1 MKRIPIK
8 LGKCPIVESVLEF
21 RFDSDVDRAIV
32 FPVLFSSI
40 SNDFQEPIALP
51 ILQIP
56 ENVKAMDPNLKDQPC
71 YRLLL
76 KEDPSFSLQIGPRV
90 IAFSF
95 NQNYR
100 GWDAFKDY
108 AATYF
113 AKLRGTN
120 VIKRVTRLGF
130 RVINFFDWDIYKR
143 GTEVSISLLG
153 KEIPYEETT
162 LRTKFINGD
171 YQSVVNIINNAQLN
185 TPSGTK
191 TGSVVDIDTCLLN
204 CENFFMKAP
213 EYMDKAHAIE
223 KQIFFDLLKDDLI
236 ESLEP
241 TYDGTV

>member
-8 LGKCPIVESVLEF
+8 LNKCPIVESVLEF
-21 RFDSDVDRAIV
+21 RFDSDVDREVV
-32 FPVLFSSI
+32 FPLLFSAI
-40 SNDFQEPIALP
+40 SNDFQAPIALP

-76 KEDPSFSLQIGPRV
+76 KEDSNFSLQIGPRV

-108 AATYF
+108 STTYF
-113 AKLRGTN
+113 TKLRATN
-120 VIKRVTRLGF
+120 VIKKVTRLGF
-130 RVINFFDWDIYKR
+130 RVINFFDWDIYKH

-162 LRTKFINGD
+162 LRTKFIDGN
-171 YQSVVNIINNAQLN
+171 YQSIVNIINNAQLN
-185 TPSGTK
+185 TPSGPK
-191 TGSVVDIDTCLLN
+191 TGSVIDIDTSLIN
-204 CENFFMKAP
+204 CENFFQKAP
-213 EYMDKAHAIE
+213 EYMDSAHAIE
-223 KQIFFDLLKDDLI
+223 KKLFFNLLKDDLI

-241 TYDGTV
+241 TYNDTI